1 MNTTVRKNKKLL
13 FFKNKSIYNAM
24 RGPHHKKVKSI
35 LHDLITKSNSNY
47 KLEGKLEPIIEE
59 YFPRIEQHTSDSQ
72 STNNNRSN
80 DNDDDDH
87 DNIPGKHAN
96 RGDILLRNNTN
107 GKVLIIDLKLTDPFA
122 KGVKQHTYA
131 TQPAN
136 QGEEVKRKQ
145 YNKLYDMQTT
155 STTQMIFLTLT
166 TFGAP
171 SKDTKEFV
179 KILFA
184 DEPTETQKFKTQQFY
199 ERLSSAIQ
207 SIKSLNIQNTIKYYT
222 TKQQAI
228 IPPRY
233 SEIPSPFAPSR
244 IHLNNSAFGSE
255 SSQNQNVSQNSVLQ
269 NSQIS
274 IRQPSQNIST
284 FRGHRDNYS
293 SSTSDNS
300 RASSAVNRT
309 GSKSRNSRS
318 QSQSQSQQQ
327 SGTRSLDSR
336 HQQWENHSSNSSRSS
351 SICTSVR
358 YNSRSSRSSTQ
369 GQHC

>member
-1 MNTTVRKNKKLL
+1 
-13 FFKNKSIYNAM
+13 
-24 RGPHHKKVKSI
+24 
-35 LHDLITKSNSNY
+35 
-47 KLEGKLEPIIEE
+47 
-59 YFPRIEQHTSDSQ
+59 
-72 STNNNRSN
+72 
-80 DNDDDDH
+80 
-87 DNIPGKHAN
+87 
-96 RGDILLRNNTN
+96 
-107 GKVLIIDLKLTDPFA
+107 
-122 KGVKQHTYA
+122 
-131 TQPAN
+131 
-136 QGEEVKRKQ
+136 
-145 YNKLYDMQTT
+145 
-155 STTQMIFLTLT
+155 MIGL
-166 TFGAP
+166 A
-171 SKDTKEFV
+171 
-179 KILFA
+179 
-184 DEPTETQKFKTQQFY
+184 
-199 ERLSSAIQ
+199 
-207 SIKSLNIQNTIKYYT
+207 LNIQNTIKYYT
-222 TKQQAI
+222 TKQPTPI
-228 IPPRY
+228 IPRY
-233 SEIPSPFAPSR
+233 SDIPSPFVPRR

-318 QSQSQSQQQ
+318 QSQSQQQ

>member
-1 MNTTVRKNKKLL
+1 
-13 FFKNKSIYNAM
+13 M

-122 KGVKQHTYA
+122 KGVKQHTHA

-222 TKQQAI
+222 TKQPTPI
-228 IPPRY
+228 IPRY
-233 SEIPSPFAPSR
+233 SDIPSPFVPRR
-244 IHLNNSAFGSE
+244 IHLNNSVVGSE
-255 SSQNQNVSQNSVLQ
+255 SSQDQNFSQNSALQ

-274 IRQPSQNIST
+274 IREPNQNISS
-284 FRGHRDNYS
+284 FRGRTRNNS
-293 SSTSDNS
+293 SSISDNNTSISQQHSSHSESSPVSHTS
-300 RASSAVNRT
+300 RRGLVNRT

-318 QSQSQSQQQ
+318 QLSQSQQQ
-327 SGTRSLDSR
+327 SSTRSLDSR
-336 HQQWENHSSNSSRSS
+336 YQQWENHSSNSSRSS